1 MDWASMKSRK
11 APWSLGVGLLACSV
25 LPTTTLGQERPIG
38 EKGPAVTASADRLH
52 PPLTQL
58 AEWIEGLDS
67 DSYAAR
73 QLAYQ
78 LLQPHPAAALPL
90 VEAAVDKADED
101 AAQRLIRLLAGWS
114 SNPNE
119 GYGKIA
125 FATLERL
132 AGGVSARAQFAQ
144 GTIQAIAEEQS
155 ERAAD
160 FLSRLSAFV
169 GYDSITLFALQRAD
183 SSYYLLR
190 LDDAF
195 RGDAADLECLRWLNY
210 VELVRLDG
218 QRIDGSWLEK
228 VIRLPNL
235 RILQLRHTSITAADL
250 ELLHRAEQLEGL
262 EIMYTPIDDEAI
274 ETLATLPLAGRIRL
288 FGTRISEAGVEKLR
302 GQLEGSEIN
311 FGRGGFLG
319 ISSQSMSLV
328 LTMVNPGSAADK
340 AGLRVNDRILKIQ
353 GIELKTFEE
362 LRNELAKY
370 APGEEVTLTFER
382 RGSGLELPDGEPSNF
397 QAEVRVIL
405 GEQN

>member
-1 MDWASMKSRK
+1 
-11 APWSLGVGLLACSV
+11 
-25 LPTTTLGQERPIG
+25 
-38 EKGPAVTASADRLH
+38 
-52 PPLTQL
+52 
-58 AEWIEGLDS
+58 
-67 DSYAAR
+67 
-73 QLAYQ
+73 
-78 LLQPHPAAALPL
+78 
-90 VEAAVDKADED
+90 
-101 AAQRLIRLLAGWS
+101 
-114 SNPNE
+114 
-119 GYGKIA
+119 
-125 FATLERL
+125 
-132 AGGVSARAQFAQ
+132 
-144 GTIQAIAEEQS
+144 
-155 ERAAD
+155 
-160 FLSRLSAFV
+160 
-169 GYDSITLFALQRAD
+169 
-183 SSYYLLR
+183 
-190 LDDAF
+190 
-195 RGDAADLECLRWLNY
+195 
-210 VELVRLDG
+210 
-218 QRIDGSWLEK
+218 
-228 VIRLPNL
+228 
-235 RILQLRHTSITAADL
+235 LQLRHTSITAADL